1 MKEINDLV
9 QEFDDRIELSAER
22 LYEQFGKENGETIL
36 GKYFGDVSWH
46 GYEDALVVEKAEP
59 VIEYVLSCHG
69 NQNRYIVDRYKE
81 FAAFVRKKTERGFHI
96 TKDAGVFIARK

>member
-1 MKEINDLV
+1 M
-9 QEFDDRIELSAER
+9 
-22 LYEQFGKENGETIL
+22 
-36 GKYFGDVSWH
+36 
-46 GYEDALVVEKAEP
+46 VEKAEP

-81 FAAFVRKKTERGFHI
+81 FAAFVRTKTEGGFHI